1 MSSGGQRLLDTL
13 YSPPRAPAVRL
24 RSMTIRDFF
33 RGRSRRARR
42 FLGMGAIAAAV
53 ALAIIALT
61 SNLSPKYCYL
71 LAAVGVLGVAN
82 MAGALLYL
90 DRTNC
95 PNCRSRLGI
104 QIANQYRL
112 GRLVAFCPFCGV
124 GFDKCE
130 VRRP

>member
-1 MSSGGQRLLDTL
+1 MTSGGHGLLDTL
-13 YSPPRAPAVRL
+13 YSPPRAAAVRL
-24 RSMTIRDFF
+24 RSMTIREFF
-33 RGRSRRARR
+33 QARSQRARR

-53 ALAIIALT
+53 AVAIIAMT
-61 SNLSPKYCYL
+61 WNLSPRYCYL
-71 LAAVGVLGVAN
+71 LAAVGVVGVAN

-90 DRTNC
+90 DRTRC

-104 QIANQYRL
+104 QIANQYRF

-130 VRRP
+130 ARSP